1 MRVADLLTDKQMH
14 LHLRTTT
21 PQEKLIRSVSW
32 CAPTEHMDPTPYLG
46 VNALVLTTGMGLNFS
61 DPRTWDAYVE
71 RLAAVPVSALAFG
84 LGPAHVSMPKGLI
97 DACNSHGIPLIELPA
112 EIPFALFMRHVW
124 QILSTERYDEQR
136 AGWELADEC
145 TRWAAA
151 GASLGKVLE
160 GVAAAVKTRVAI
172 LDEQGYEL
180 ISAGTIQGTAT
191 RSVLRLP
198 SGPGHRFQLLV
209 QGLPSDT
216 LLQPLLGPVAAVLA
230 MQLSYTL
237 GAQSPLHSAP
247 AAAFIEAIYAG
258 TKPTNVLRSLAEATG
273 LEPEIPFEAVIL
285 AGPSGTKESG
295 TTLLRA
301 VGWRLRVALE
311 RTHGSVRFAEEPGLL
326 SILLQ
331 QPSADADIAEICSE
345 LLPTKSAFALCIT
358 PPTELQELPLTLR
371 LARRHN
377 TTPGVHQAPT
387 LDLAGIIDG
396 LPNAGLI
403 SMAAKLLAPLDTDTS
418 GALKDTL
425 AAYLRNSG
433 NARLTCEELFI
444 HRNTLAYRT
453 QRIESLL
460 GVNLAD
466 GEARALYLLALR
478 MAPAS
483 TSRDE

>member
-1 MRVADLLTDKQMH
+1 MRVADLLTDKQMR
-14 LHLRTTT
+14 LHLRTNT
-21 PQEKLIRSVSW
+21 PAEKLMRSVTW

-84 LGPAHVSMPKGLI
+84 LGPAHLSLPQGLV

-112 EIPFALFMRHVW
+112 EVPFALFMRHVW

-136 AGWELADEC
+136 SGWELADEC

-258 TKPTNVLRSLAEATG
+258 SEPNNALRSLAGATG
-273 LEPEIPFEAVIL
+273 LEPDIPFEAVVL
-285 AGPSGTKESG
+285 AGPSGTEESG

-331 QPSADADIAEICSE
+331 QPSEGVDAAEICRP
-345 LLPTKSAFALCIT
+345 LLPTDAAFALCIT
-358 PPTELQELPLTLR
+358 PPTDLPELPLTLR

-377 TTPGVHQAPT
+377 TIPGVHRSPA
-387 LDLAGIIDG
+387 LDLTGIIDG
-396 LPNAGLI
+396 LPSAGLV
-403 SMAAKLLAPLDTDTS
+403 SMAAKLLAPLDTDM
-418 GALKDTL
+418 GNVLRDTL
-425 AAYLRNSG
+425 TAYLRHSG
-433 NARLTCEELFI
+433 NARLTGEELFI
-444 HRNTLAYRT
+444 HRNTLAYRI
-453 QRIESLL
+453 QRIETLL
-460 GVNLAD
+460 GVDLAD
-466 GEARALYLLALR
+466 GEVRALCLLSLR
-478 MAPAS
+478 LTET
-483 TSRDE
+483 TSK